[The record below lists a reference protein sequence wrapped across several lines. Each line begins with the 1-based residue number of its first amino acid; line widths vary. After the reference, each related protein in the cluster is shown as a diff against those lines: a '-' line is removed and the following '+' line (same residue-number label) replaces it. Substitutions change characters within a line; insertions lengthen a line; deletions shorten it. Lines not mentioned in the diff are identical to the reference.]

1 MNPVWRLARPYLPRL
16 VATGLLAAGA
26 DLAGVV
32 LLATATWLLVT
43 AAGQP
48 PVAALTVAIVMVRGL
63 AVSRGVLRYTERLVG
78 HDAVLR
84 VLTEVRARMFAAL
97 AASTDPTTLPA
108 RAGTAGRSREQEPV
122 LSQGDALSRVVSDVE
137 AVQDALLRVLVP
149 GAAAALVGLL
159 TVGGAAVV
167 TPVAAGVLAA
177 GLLIAG
183 VGLPA
188 AAIRLM
194 RRRAARLAPLRG
206 ELAAD
211 TVDLTRG
218 AAELMAFGAMP
229 GALARAGRRAGRLAR
244 AETRL
249 GTAGMALDAAGT
261 LVAGATAAGV
271 VLAATAAG
279 APGVWVAALTV
290 GAMGAVEAC
299 LGLLAAARTWTRV
312 EVPLRRVGAVLA
324 VAPPESEEAATGA
337 APAEAPVGPVTLRG
351 RGLHLTYRPD
361 APPALAGVDIEVPPG
376 RRIAIVGPS
385 GAGKSTLLR
394 VLAGLLPADAGTVTV
409 TADGVTRSL
418 TDWPEPQRRRIV
430 GGLLADPHVFH
441 TTVRENVLLGRRL
454 TDDPE
459 AALAAACHAA
469 GLADWVAAQ
478 PDGYETVVGEDGAQL
493 SGGQRQRLALA
504 RALVAPPRVLLLD
517 EPTEGLDP
525 AAADA
530 VLRRVLAAAGPDRA
544 VVVVTHRLR
553 PLVDVDEILVVAD
566 GRVLQRG
573 DHQSLVA
580 VPGWYREQYLAQEL
594 AESGYRQLAG
604 V

>member
-1 MNPVWRLARPYLPRL
+1 PSARGPGRRRRRPLGRGARRPPGGGGCAPAGRAGHPDRGGRGRPVQRAAAAGGAGPGVPAGRAGAAAGRTDRPVGSRQRSRGGRRHRRAGGRPHHPAGGAPARAAGAGRPGGAGGGRPADRAADGGPAGSRRDGEGAGGGPVNPVWRLARPYLPRL

-63 AVSRGVLRYTERLVG
+63 AVSRGVLRYTERLGG

-324 VAPPESEEAATGA
+324 AAPPESEEAATGA

-430 GGLLADPHVFH
+430 GGLLADPH
-441 TTVRENVLLGRRL
+441 
-454 TDDPE
+454 
-459 AALAAACHAA
+459 
-469 GLADWVAAQ
+469 
-478 PDGYETVVGEDGAQL
+478 
-493 SGGQRQRLALA
+493 
-504 RALVAPPRVLLLD
+504 
-517 EPTEGLDP
+517 
-525 AAADA
+525 
-530 VLRRVLAAAGPDRA
+530 
-544 VVVVTHRLR
+544 
-553 PLVDVDEILVVAD
+553 
-566 GRVLQRG
+566 
-573 DHQSLVA
+573 
-580 VPGWYREQYLAQEL
+580 
-594 AESGYRQLAG
+594 
-604 V
+604 